1 MSRRF
6 CILAAVAAVALVA
19 VASNAQA
26 TFRHLRLAHPVAPK
40 GTSLPPE
47 VDKIIKKEFPTGRVT
62 GHWLEEK
69 GEMEVL
75 VSVPGSPVIE
85 VVFLKKGAGPWHL
98 AGFEYPVPTAS
109 LTPKAMSTIKAKF
122 PAAKIVEVE
131 LVFNASWVFLGYQ
144 VTLHDGSGTHEVFLT
159 AGGAWAK
166 DPL

>member
-6 CILAAVAAVALVA
+6 CILAAVAAIVVIAA
-19 VASNAQA
+19 ASGAEA
-26 TFRHLRLAHPVAPK
+26 TYRHIRLGHLPAPK
-40 GTSLPPE
+40 TMPFPPD
-47 VDKIIKKEFPTGRVT
+47 VDKAIKKEFPTGKVT

-69 GEMEVL
+69 GEMEVF

-98 AGFEYPVPTAS
+98 AGYEYPVPIAS

-131 LVFNASWVFLGYQ
+131 LVFNAGWVFLGYQ
-144 VTLHDGSGTHEVFLT
+144 VTLNDGSGTHEVFLT
-159 AGGAWAK
+159 AAGAWAK

>member
-6 CILAAVAAVALVA
+6 CILAAVAAIVVIAA
-19 VASNAQA
+19 ASGAEA
-26 TFRHLRLAHPVAPK
+26 TYRHIRLGHLPAPK
-40 GTSLPPE
+40 TMPLPPE
-47 VDKIIKKEFPTGRVT
+47 VDKAIKKEFPTGKVT

-69 GEMEVL
+69 GEMEVF

-98 AGFEYPVPTAS
+98 AGYEYPVPTAA
-109 LTPKAMSTIKAKF
+109 LTPKAMSAIKAKY

-131 LVFNASWVFLGYQ
+131 LVFNASWVFCGYQ

-159 AGGAWAK
+159 AGGTFAK